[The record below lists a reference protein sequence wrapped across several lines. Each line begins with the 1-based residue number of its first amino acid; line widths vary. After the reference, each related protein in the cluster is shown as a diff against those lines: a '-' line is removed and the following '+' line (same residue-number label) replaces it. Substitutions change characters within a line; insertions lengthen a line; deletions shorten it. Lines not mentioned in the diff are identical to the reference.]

1 MTYLKSISRVFK
13 KRMINMKKI
22 LSVLL
27 MSVFAFTLV
36 ACNASTD
43 DPNTE
48 DPVSSFR
55 LLVSDQPAD
64 IADFEYLNIP
74 ILHTRIFIEEDGEES
89 FIEEDI
95 NVTVDLTQLVGS
107 ASIEVLELD
116 LEPGD
121 YTKIELYVDQPNI
134 DAATVDKSAADIFV
148 PSGKLMIENDFT
160 IVEGEQVTFVFDIN
174 IIKKGQGTEYNLIPV
189 ISESGVVGEDLDE
202 SEVDEVTFESALTT
216 EDLFVYA
223 ESAEIPEDVTMYI
236 AEASLS
242 DEEEDE
248 VVVMR
253 FVDEAWVA
261 EDMDLGEPEDVTNED
276 LEEGEPYT
284 WITLSEDQT
293 IGTLHEIRWSKVDSN
308 EE

>member
-1 MTYLKSISRVFK
+1 MR
-13 KRMINMKKI
+13 KI
-22 LSVLL
+22 LSVSLVI
-27 MSVFAFTLV
+27 VFAFTLV
-36 ACNASTD
+36 ACNAD
-43 DPNTE
+43 AEDPNMN
-48 DPVSSFR
+48 DPESSFR

-64 IADFEYLNIP
+64 IADFAYLNIP
-74 ILHTRIFIEEDGEES
+74 ILHTRIFVEEDGEES

-95 NVTVDLTQLVGS
+95 DVTVDLTQLVGS

-134 DAATVDKSAADIFV
+134 DAATVDDSAADIFV

-202 SEVDEVTFESALTT
+202 SEVDEVTFESELTT
-216 EDLFVYA
+216 EDLPVYA
-223 ESAEIPEDVTMYI
+223 EGAEIPEGVTRYI
-236 AEASLS
+236 TEASLS
-242 DEEEDE
+242 DEEDDE
-248 VVVMR
+248 VLVMSL
-253 FVDEAWVA
+253 VDETWV
-261 EDMDLGEPEDVTNED
+261 EEGIDLGEPEDVANDD